1 MVDSFMREVFTLI
14 DKEKIGKQLKELRLA
29 RGWRQ
34 VEIADKVGLSRSAI
48 SNIEAGKRALTLVTL
63 KKFCEIYQIDVSY
76 FEIETDNYN
85 EALDLTSRLEAIFS
99 SDQIEESKKD
109 ELYREIMKIYLKNKE

>member
-1 MVDSFMREVFTLI
+1 MI
-14 DKEKIGKQLKELRLA
+14 DKHKIGKQLKELRLA

-34 VEIADKVGLSRSAI
+34 VEVADKVGLSRSAI
-48 SNIEAGKRALTLVTL
+48 SNIEAGKRAMTLVTL

-76 FEIETDNYN
+76 FEIETENYN

-99 SDQIEESKKD
+99 SDNIEESKKD
-109 ELYREIMKIYLKNKE
+109 DLYREIMRIYLKSKD